1 MLPEGSLPLGC
12 ADSLDTREWTFTV
25 PEGGRVVFY
34 TDGLIEN
41 SRDVIAGE
49 RQLREAVR
57 DLLCEET
64 IDGAGAH
71 DPALAL
77 QQRIFGGVANRDD
90 AAILTL
96 SRKSP
101 VKSYVFSAV
110 PMAPA
115 LARGI
120 AAEKL
125 DQLGVAGD
133 VRFGV
138 LVALG
143 EAVANAVEHA
153 YRGGEPGLIRLELAQ
168 EDTRFVLAVED
179 FGRWRP
185 FVHREERGRG
195 LAIMHALV
203 DGVQIHSTRDSTRI
217 VLKANLTESRE
228 DYGS

>member
-1 MLPEGSLPLGC
+1 MVR
-12 ADSLDTREWTFTV
+12 SLDA
-25 PEGGRVVFY
+25 
-34 TDGLIEN
+34 
-41 SRDVIAGE
+41 SGE
-49 RQLREAVR
+49 RLSGVLDVLVQAGRMLTLPGDLDDALSHIAESIVANFADYCAIDVDRPIDATGELHVR
-57 DLLCEET
+57 
-64 IDGAGAH
+64 AGT
-71 DPALAL
+71 DPARA
-77 QQRIFGGVANRDD
+77 
-90 AAILTL
+90 TL
-96 SRKSP
+96 ESSIVERLSDGRETLGTIRCA
-101 VKSYVFSAV
+101 SSAV

-125 DQLGVAGD
+125 DQLGVSGET
-133 VRFGV
+133 RFGV

-153 YRGGEPGLIRLELAQ
+153 YRGGDPGLIRLELSQ
-168 EDTRFVLAVED
+168 EETRFVLGVQD

-217 VLKANLTESRE
+217 VLKAELTESRE